1 MFAIRF
7 RHIFTTI
14 VLSMASLNLYAES
27 GREDYDLDDDG
38 LIEINDLADLDEIRN
53 MPNGSS
59 LYGESVGCPESGC
72 NGFELTSDLDFDTNG
87 DGVMDERDTY
97 WNGGLGWEPILTI
110 VNSISFPVL
119 LDGNGHVIANL
130 YIDRPD
136 HNLGLFSQVYES
148 SLRNVVITGNL
159 TSISGRGTLGILS
172 GLVSYSEIANIYVSG
187 EVTGGTWV
195 GGLAGRVRD
204 THISNVF
211 SSAKV
216 TGEDRVGGLIGSI
229 SYSSVISQ
237 ALAVGSVDANRWV
250 GGLFGNASSSSLY
263 PNSINSSYW
272 SIDTTGRETSDEE
285 SSELNYVGAT
295 LAELQC
301 PTAAD
306 NTLCVPGKTLYAEW
320 SSDAWDFGTNQ
331 QLPALIINGR
341 VFRDS
346 DGDGVMDEEDALPYN
361 FAASVDTDSDGYP
374 DKLTAGCGP
383 ECMEYF
389 LLKVDQLP
397 ESSAAWLDED
407 FDGQPDEWSSD
418 CDSNCQIRSGL
429 TLDVFPDDSDNDGVT
444 NALDQDDTNNGRV
457 DADSDSDGLIDIYTL
472 EQLHAI
478 RFDLL
483 GHGRVKV
490 EGGESD
496 RSGCPYVLDGRYV
509 QRCHGYELMAD
520 LDFDTN
526 GDGVMDERDTYW
538 NGGLGWEP
546 ISTQLNSV
554 RFPIQLDGNGHVIAN
569 LYIDRRDS
577 SLGLFSVVYE
587 SSLRNVVI
595 TGKLTSIS
603 GLSSIGI
610 LAGSVSDS
618 EISNIFVSGQVS
630 GNSSVGGLA
639 GYSSG
644 GLISNVFSSANVTS
658 GTRAGGLIGSQGR
671 TIRISQSLSSGDVY
685 ANADVGGLLGYPID
699 SSKPNIINSYWSIDT
714 TGQETSAEENSEL
727 HYVGATLAE
736 LQCPTAADNT
746 LCAPGKT
753 LYAEWS
759 SDVWDFG
766 TNQQLPALI
775 INGRVFRDS
784 DGDGTVD
791 VNNAPAVSLRLTQD
805 GQEEVTIVAG
815 EGDVT
820 LEASVSGMD
829 EFEYYTLEWSLN
841 GIGSS
846 IELGNTITFKSDDLI
861 AGDYTLSVTATD
873 SGYPRMSGSDELV
886 VRVISDV
893 DQAPSSSGGGSN
905 GGGGS
910 LSWYW
915 LLLAVGLLRRREKLA
930 V

>member
-38 LIEINDLADLDEIRN
+38 LIEINDLADLNEIRN

-346 DGDGVMDEEDALPYN
+346 DGDG
-361 FAASVDTDSDGYP
+361 
-374 DKLTAGCGP
+374 
-383 ECMEYF
+383 
-389 LLKVDQLP
+389 
-397 ESSAAWLDED
+397 
-407 FDGQPDEWSSD
+407 
-418 CDSNCQIRSGL
+418 
-429 TLDVFPDDSDNDGVT
+429 
-444 NALDQDDTNNGRV
+444 
-457 DADSDSDGLIDIYTL
+457 
-472 EQLHAI
+472 
-478 RFDLL
+478 
-483 GHGRVKV
+483 
-490 EGGESD
+490 
-496 RSGCPYVLDGRYV
+496 
-509 QRCHGYELMAD
+509 
-520 LDFDTN
+520 
-526 GDGVMDERDTYW
+526 
-538 NGGLGWEP
+538 
-546 ISTQLNSV
+546 
-554 RFPIQLDGNGHVIAN
+554 
-569 LYIDRRDS
+569 
-577 SLGLFSVVYE
+577 
-587 SSLRNVVI
+587 
-595 TGKLTSIS
+595 
-603 GLSSIGI
+603 
-610 LAGSVSDS
+610 
-618 EISNIFVSGQVS
+618 
-630 GNSSVGGLA
+630 
-639 GYSSG
+639 
-644 GLISNVFSSANVTS
+644 
-658 GTRAGGLIGSQGR
+658 
-671 TIRISQSLSSGDVY
+671 
-685 ANADVGGLLGYPID
+685 
-699 SSKPNIINSYWSIDT
+699 
-714 TGQETSAEENSEL
+714 
-727 HYVGATLAE
+727 
-736 LQCPTAADNT
+736 
-746 LCAPGKT
+746 
-753 LYAEWS
+753 
-759 SDVWDFG
+759 
-766 TNQQLPALI
+766 
-775 INGRVFRDS
+775 
-784 DGDGTVD
+784 TVD